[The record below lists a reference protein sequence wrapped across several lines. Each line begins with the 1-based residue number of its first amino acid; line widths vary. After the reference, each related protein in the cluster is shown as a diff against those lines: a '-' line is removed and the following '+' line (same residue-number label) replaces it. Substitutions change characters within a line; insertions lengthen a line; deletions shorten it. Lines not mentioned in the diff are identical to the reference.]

1 MNKPNHYKKYSVHED
16 TNSDFTVLDLH
27 KEEEDFHDIVSDNN
41 SVRTAGNSIH
51 YTNKLQ
57 TITRSSNSS
66 SSASSGTS
74 PSEDLTKNITVKRN
88 LQMAVSK
95 LDKLLQYEENL
106 NKRSEIFH
114 CIGALHSLVGDI
126 KTAENSNGNK
136 CELEVQLYLY
146 PNVIQVILIPTLG
159 FIKERK
165 ANGKNCFRCS
175 RCSFLFQSRNG

>member
-41 SVRTAGNSIH
+41 SVRTAGDTIH

-66 SSASSGTS
+66 SSSGSS
-74 PSEDLTKNITVKRN
+74 PSEDLTRNIAVKRN
-88 LQMAVSK
+88 LQQAVSK

-106 NKRSEIFH
+106 SKRSEIFH

-136 CELEVQLYLY
+136 CELEV
-146 PNVIQVILIPTLG
+146 
-159 FIKERK
+159 
-165 ANGKNCFRCS
+165 
-175 RCSFLFQSRNG
+175 